1 MKWVVATFN
10 VSAVTRTLR
19 TVRSVSRQFA
29 LLSTASLLLLFATGL
44 IGLAQNKGS
53 NSSISSMKSAVATL
67 SVAFFL
73 DMLAMEMPH
82 LQKEI
87 TTSTFSPTN
96 TATFLIR
103 SLTGVHPLDPAS
115 LLASEIP
122 GLRSEASA
130 LLYSGTATQNA
141 DSPADFTP
149 PADAIPTQIGP
160 SGNTGPSDPPPA
172 ASVTPPPAHPATEAA
187 QAPQVFIY
195 HSHNRESFLPEL
207 KSKGITK
214 PDLAYD
220 PDINI
225 TLVGKRLK
233 EQVEAKGIR
242 VIQETTDYPSTV
254 KSFQYAKSYAYSAQT
269 VKTALAQNE
278 NIGMIFDIHRDSLA
292 REKTTVKLGGKDYA
306 QVYFV
311 VGKKNP
317 GWEKNSE
324 FAGKLN
330 AMLEEKMPG
339 ISRGVYGKGSNGNG
353 EYNQSLS
360 PSSILMEIGGPYNSL
375 EEMYRTAD
383 VIADIIAELQKDAVK
398 ASAPAGSAKG
408 KGGSLG

>member
-19 TVRSVSRQFA
+19 TVRSMSRQFA
-29 LLSTASLLLLFATGL
+29 ILSIAALLLLVATGL
-44 IGLAQNKGS
+44 IGLTQNKGS
-53 NSSISSMKSAVATL
+53 NSSITSMRSAVATL

-73 DMLAMEMPH
+73 DMLAMELPH
-82 LQKEI
+82 LQKGV

-96 TATFLIR
+96 TITFLIR

-115 LLASEIP
+115 LLASEVP
-122 GLRSEASA
+122 GLRNEASA
-130 LLYSGTATQNA
+130 LLYSGAATQNT

-149 PADAIPTQIGP
+149 PADAIRTEIGP
-160 SGNTGPSDPPPA
+160 SENVSPP
-172 ASVTPPPAHPATEAA
+172 VTPPAVAAAPPVNPVPEAA
-187 QAPQVFIY
+187 KGPQVFIY

-233 EQVEAKGIR
+233 EKVEAQGIP
-242 VIQETTDYPSTV
+242 VVQETTDYPSTV
-254 KSFQYAKSYAYSAQT
+254 QSFQYAKSYAYSAQT

-278 NIGMIFDIHRDSLA
+278 KIGMIFDVHRDSLA
-292 REKTTVKLGGKDYA
+292 REKTTVKIGGKDYA

-317 GWEKNSE
+317 GWERNSE
-324 FAGKLN
+324 FAGKIHAL
-330 AMLEEKMPG
+330 LEEKMPG
-339 ISRGVYGKGSNGNG
+339 ISRGVYGKGSNGNA

-360 PSSILMEIGGPYNSL
+360 PNSILLEIGGPYNSL

-383 VIADIIAELQKDAVK
+383 LLAEIIAELQKDAVK

-408 KGGSLG
+408 KGGSYG